1 MTSEVL
7 LINPRKKRRAKK
19 RRTTKK
25 RTVKRRT
32 VGARKNTTKRRT
44 LLAAPRRKTTT
55 RRVTTMAKR
64 RKTKKR
70 TYKRNPSVR
79 KYARKAGRSARS
91 TFRGLNFKSALTNV
105 IPMQLGMFGAKWL
118 AKRFGGGASE
128 TDPASWGARS
138 YIQGGLGAVAIGF
151 AAQMIKPG
159 WGQKVLEGGLN
170 IMFYEMIQ
178 NELIA
183 PNEWAAAQFGQNGYY
198 EGDYGYEPGD
208 VEQDETGRSY
218 MLGEDL
224 DWRELPSGE
233 MTGELEPVGPLGEL
247 GLLEPVGPLG
257 QLEPVGPL
265 GAADPYARALL
276 DT

>member
-1 MTSEVL
+1 
-7 LINPRKKRRAKK
+7 
-19 RRTTKK
+19 
-25 RTVKRRT
+25 
-32 VGARKNTTKRRT
+32 
-44 LLAAPRRKTTT
+44 
-55 RRVTTMAKR
+55 MAKR
-64 RKTKKR
+64 RRTKKR
-70 TYKRNPSVR
+70 TYKRNPSVK
-79 KYARKAGRSARS
+79 KYARRAGKSARA
-91 TFRGLNFKSALTNV
+91 TFSGLNFKGALKNV

-128 TDPASWGARS
+128 TDPSTWGARS

-183 PNEWAAAQFGQNGYY
+183 PNEWAAAQFGEEDGYY

-208 VEQDETGRSY
+208 VEQDETGTSY
-218 MLGEDL
+218 LLGDDEQ
-224 DWRELPSGE
+224 WRQLPSE
-233 MTGELEPVGPLGEL
+233 SMTGD
-247 GLLEPVGPLG
+247 LEPVGPLG

-265 GAADPYARALL
+265 GQLEPVGPLGSDPYARALL